1 MTNARKYTII
11 AVSTIAVAGLGYF
24 VYYKIKM
31 SILNSKVSTIPE
43 AEEKID
49 NIDVSNVN
57 IPEDASTEP
66 TLPMPDSN
74 FGNNQL
80 VDTTDYGGYY

>member
-31 SILNSKVSTIPE
+31 SILNSKVSTINE
-43 AEEKID
+43 AEQKIED
-49 NIDVSNVN
+49 IDTSNVD

-66 TLPMPDSN
+66 ELPMPNPN
-74 FGNNQL
+74 FSTDQL
-80 VDTTDYGGYY
+80 VESTDDGGYY